1 MSNLTTLHRATP
13 EFLRFLL
20 VGTVGFAV
28 DAAIL
33 LLLIHIGGM
42 SRLWARIPSFLAA
55 VTVTWLLHR
64 NFTFSNAN
72 QVAPSIREWLRFTLA
87 NAFGNGANLA
97 IYALLVGL
105 FAWEA
110 LPALAVASVAALGVN
125 YGLSARWVF
134 KRR

>member
-1 MSNLTTLHRATP
+1 MSDLTDLHRTTP
-13 EFLRFLL
+13 EFFRFLL
-20 VGTVGFAV
+20 VGAVGFAV
-28 DAAIL
+28 DAAVL

-105 FAWEA
+105 FAWDA